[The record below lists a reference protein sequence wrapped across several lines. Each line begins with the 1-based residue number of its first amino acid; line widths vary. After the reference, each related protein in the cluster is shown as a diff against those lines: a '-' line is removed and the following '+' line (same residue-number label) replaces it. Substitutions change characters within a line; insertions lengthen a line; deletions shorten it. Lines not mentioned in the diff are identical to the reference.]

1 MKPINSKNMKTT
13 LANSLH
19 IATWIVAGLLT
30 LIPLFKGQPIEQF
43 TGTVKITGKIALCID

>member
-1 MKPINSKNMKTT
+1 MKTT